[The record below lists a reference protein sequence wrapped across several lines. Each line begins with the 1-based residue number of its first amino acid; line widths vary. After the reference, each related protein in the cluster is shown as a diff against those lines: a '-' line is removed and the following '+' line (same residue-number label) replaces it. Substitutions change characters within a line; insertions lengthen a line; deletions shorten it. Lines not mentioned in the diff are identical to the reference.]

1 MLNYTIR
8 PLLITSKKNSKGFSP
23 LKICLTINRKRTYIS
38 TSYRLLESEW
48 NGEKIINRVNDKILN
63 IALRKKIADLENL
76 ISLKQIEGRT
86 ITVKILKGN
95 ATDRE
100 FETFAADVRKDQK
113 EINRVD
119 EFAPGIMLSEM
130 NVQFLRKYQA
140 HELERGMA
148 PNTVN
153 TTFKYLRRII
163 RQAYAEKIITENP
176 FDQFKVPKY
185 TNPEK
190 IFLSLDDIDKIESW
204 VNKRNT
210 PAHLRLT
217 AIYFLFGCYTGLR
230 FSDWELFDLEKN
242 VQNGRI
248 SLRAKKNKSFVT
260 IKIFPRLQSV
270 LNKMK
275 GLDKPYSGQKT
286 NFFLKEVATLAKVKK
301 NLTCHV
307 SRHTNAT
314 LLATMGVRSDV
325 VAELLGISLRTV
337 GIYYRITGADTDKET
352 EILQKF

>member
-1 MLNYTIR
+1 MLWVH
-8 PLLITSKKNSKGFSP
+8 KKNAKGLSP
-23 LKICLTINRKRTYIS
+23 LKIRVTINRKTTYFS
-38 TSYRLLESEW
+38 TSYYLAVNQW
-48 NGEKIINRVNDKILN
+48 KDDKIVNYPNEKIINV
-63 IALRKKIADLENL
+63 ALRKKISDIEKD
-76 ISLKQIEGRT
+76 ISLRQIEGRT
-86 ITVKILKGN
+86 ITAKSLRGN
-95 ATDRE
+95 INDRS
-100 FETFAADVRKDQK
+100 FEKFAAEVRKDQK
-113 EINRVD
+113 EINRID
-119 EFAPGIMLSEM
+119 EFASGIMLSEM
-130 NVQFLRKYQA
+130 NVQFLRKYQT

-185 TNPEK
+185 VNPEK

-204 VNKRNT
+204 VSKKNT

-242 VQNGRI
+242 IQNGRI
-248 SLRAKKNKSFVT
+248 MLRAKKNKSFVS

-275 GLDKPYSGQKT
+275 GIDKPYSGQKT
-286 NFFLKEVATLAKVKK
+286 NFFLKEVATLTKVKK

-337 GIYYRITGADTDKET
+337 SIYYKITGADTDKET